1 MASGAK
7 VVYKTKPA
15 GMKMILNSAG
25 MQAAVT
31 QAAQGIQ
38 GRASSMF
45 GASNYGL
52 SPARPGKFRCHAIV
66 YTADRYA
73 IRSNALHQTLLKSI
87 KG

>member
-1 MASGAK
+1 MANAK

-15 GMKMILNSAG
+15 GMRELLNG
-25 MQAAVT
+25 PGLQGAVT
-31 QAAQGIQ
+31 EAASGIQ

-52 SPARPGKFRCHAIV
+52 SPARPGKNRCHAIV
-66 YTADRYA
+66 YTADTYA
-73 IRSNALHQTLLKSI
+73 IRSNALHNTLLKSI